1 MRGAVTPNS
10 PSTVGQLHP
19 TAEQALAYDLRP
31 AATLVPEQPDEI
43 VLRHVQR
50 FIRQQRGP
58 REGAVGHATFG
69 VMSCLLRRQSADTGD
84 GRRDNPGRP
93 FGLKARALNGYFP
106 GPLSASVSPTAGV
119 PRTLECVHAGERA
132 DVCGRRWP
140 VRGHQR
146 GRPRRAGRSQIGE
159 RDRGSSQAQEDNGET
174 SRRQGQMIG
183 SG

>member
-10 PSTVGQLHP
+10 PTTVGQLHP
-19 TAEQALAYDLRP
+19 TAKQALAYDLRP

-50 FIRQQRGP
+50 FIRQQHGP

-106 GPLSASVSPTAGV
+106 GPLSAKCVSDSRCSKDARV
-119 PRTLECVHAGERA
+119 RTC
-132 DVCGRRWP
+132 RRTRRCLRP
-140 VRGHQR
+140 SLA
-146 GRPRRAGRSQIGE
+146 RPRPSEGAATQGWAE
-159 RDRGSSQAQEDNGET
+159 PDRRTRPWVQPSTGG
-174 SRRQGQMIG
+174 
-183 SG
+183 